1 MSGASLL
8 EHLGVEADQS
18 LSDLDLTDSKH
29 AAGIKRWLVEAVPAL
44 RHAVNVLESLLDP
57 ETVLVGGMLSNDIL
71 ALLIDKAF
79 PLYPSV
85 SGRADRAH
93 ARLQLGIAGPDC
105 VALGAAA
112 LVVLAELSPDY
123 QALLKA

>member
-1 MSGASLL
+1 
-8 EHLGVEADQS
+8 
-18 LSDLDLTDSKH
+18 
-29 AAGIKRWLVEAVPAL
+29 VPAL
-44 RHAVNVLESLLDP
+44 RHAVNVLESMLDP
-57 ETVLVGGMLSNDIL
+57 ETVLVGGTLSDDIL
-71 ALLIDKAF
+71 RRLIDAAF

-85 SGRADRAH
+85 SARADRGH
-93 ARLQLGIAGPDC
+93 ERLRLGTAGPDC